1 MRNRIP
7 ILLVLL
13 SVPASA
19 VLAVNSFTTNPHP
32 PQAPFGQQ
40 ALPENAVTITQS
52 TNATTITSGNSAA
65 CNAGGLH
72 TDNYYY
78 RGFTLS
84 AFNPPLTDVQFLV
97 QQVTIGVELAN
108 DAAGAGQPLTVNLYD
123 SSANPPT
130 NATLGAAISSQPVT
144 VLDQALTLLAV
155 PLTTQPVL
163 LNASDIL
170 AVEIFT
176 PNGQTAGNSFFIG
189 SNALGQTGPS
199 FIKAA
204 DCGITQITNTA
215 SIGFPNMHIVMTV
228 SGNNQT
234 PVELTTF
241 SVD

>member
-13 SVPASA
+13 SVPATA
-19 VLAVNSFTTNPHP
+19 VLAVNSLTTNPHP

-52 TNATTITSGNSAA
+52 TDAVTITAGNSVA
-65 CNAGGLH
+65 CNNGVSH

-97 QQVTIGVELAN
+97 QQVTIGVEQAT
-108 DAAGAGQPLTVNLYD
+108 DSTGAGQPLTVNLYD
-123 SSANPPT
+123 SSTNPPT
-130 NATLGAAISSQPVT
+130 NASLGAVISTQPVT
-144 VLDQALTLLAV
+144 VLAQSLTLLAI

-176 PNGQTAGNSFFIG
+176 PNGAAAGNSFFIG
-189 SNALGQTGPS
+189 SNNLGQTGPS
-199 FIKAA
+199 YLKAA
-204 DCGITQITNTA
+204 DCSVTEITNTA
-215 SIGFPNMHIVMTV
+215 ALGFPGMHIVMTV
-228 SGNNQT
+228 SGNNQA